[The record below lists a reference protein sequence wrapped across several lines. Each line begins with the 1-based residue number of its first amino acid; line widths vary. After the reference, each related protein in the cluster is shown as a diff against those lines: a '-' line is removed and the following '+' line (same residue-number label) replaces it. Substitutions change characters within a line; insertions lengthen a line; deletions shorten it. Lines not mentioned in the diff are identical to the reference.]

1 MFCSFFASCHFLPSS
16 SVTSVCVL
24 SSLQR
29 FCCPLVVAKCCSL
42 WTVWL
47 RIINFRHSWKIAVV
61 MAFYFQRSST
71 SAWRRQQV
79 WPGGEEETHAQEE
92 LMGRE
97 SSFYFFPV
105 VRVLHCRTAAS
116 LHRIHTFHTHMRLIG
131 VICVI
136 VTWSQKGKL
145 NCGPAVHVVCIL
157 NCILFCSYYVAI
169 ISLIDLNSCS
179 LHSFTLAEQFVHQ
192 LINTFSFLFIQSV
205 APSLALFLMQ
215 PTIRQF

>member
-1 MFCSFFASCHFLPSS
+1 M
-16 SVTSVCVL
+16 
-24 SSLQR
+24 
-29 FCCPLVVAKCCSL
+29 VAKCCSL

-47 RIINFRHSWKIAVV
+47 RIINFRHPWKVAVV
-61 MAFYFQRSST
+61 MAFHFQRSST
-71 SAWRRQQV
+71 SAWRLQQV

-97 SSFYFFPV
+97 SGFISSQWFESF
-105 VRVLHCRTAAS
+105 TAEQ
-116 LHRIHTFHTHMRLIG
+116 LHRCIAFTHFTHMRLIG